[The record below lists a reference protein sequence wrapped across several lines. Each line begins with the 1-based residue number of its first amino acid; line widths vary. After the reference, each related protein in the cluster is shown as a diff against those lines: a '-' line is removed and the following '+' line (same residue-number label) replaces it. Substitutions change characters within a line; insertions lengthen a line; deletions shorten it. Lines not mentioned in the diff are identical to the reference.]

1 MKPRI
6 LIVMLGLFASVVNAG
21 QPVVAGNDEVNE
33 YVLSNGLKLIV
44 RVDHRAP
51 VVVSQVWYR
60 VGSSYEPSGLTG
72 VSHLLEH
79 MMFKGTGKLAP
90 GEFSRIIASL
100 GGRDNAFTGRDYT
113 AYYQQLEKS
122 HLERAFELEADR
134 MRNLIIDDAE
144 LEKERQVV
152 VEERRLRVDDSPQ
165 SLLHEHFNATAFET
179 SPYQHPVIG
188 WMDDIQAYRLDE
200 VLGWYR
206 RWYAPNNAI
215 VVVVGDVQ
223 PEAVLRLAER
233 HFGPVAPSP
242 GIRLKLRDE
251 RPQTGPKRIV
261 VRKAAQVPQLLM
273 GYKVPSVSTAKSEWE
288 PYALAVLAAVLDGDE
303 SARLS
308 RHLIRGAE
316 VAAGAS
322 AGYSLN
328 DRLTTLFT
336 LGGTPAPGRTLTELE
351 QGLIKELQ
359 RLQREPVT
367 ADELGRIKT
376 QVVAE
381 NVYGRDS
388 MFYQAM
394 RLGLLETVGV
404 GWQRAD
410 EFVDRIRAVTAE
422 QVQAVARQYLTE
434 DRLTVAEL
442 QPLDADA
449 SASAAA
455 PPEGGDR
462 AH

>member
-1 MKPRI
+1 MNPRI
-6 LIVMLGLFASVVNAG
+6 LIVLLGLLASAVNAG
-21 QPVVAGNDEVNE
+21 QTTVPGDNDVSE
-33 YVLSNGLKLIV
+33 YMLSNGLKLIV
-44 RVDHRAP
+44 RADHRAP

-79 MMFKGTGKLAP
+79 MMFKGTGELKP

-122 HLERAFELEADR
+122 HLERAFQLEADR
-134 MRNLIIDDAE
+134 MRNLILDDAE
-144 LEKERQVV
+144 LEKERLVV
-152 VEERRLRVDDSPQ
+152 MEERRLRVDDSPQ
-165 SLLHEHFNATAFET
+165 SLMYEHFNATAFET

-188 WMDDIQAYRLDE
+188 WMEDIQAYRLDE

-215 VVVVGDVQ
+215 VVVVGDVE
-223 PEAVLRLAER
+223 PEAVRDLAER
-233 HFGPVAPSP
+233 YFGPIAPST
-242 GIRLKLRDE
+242 GIRLKHRDE
-251 RPQTGPKRIV
+251 RPQTGPKRVV
-261 VRKAAQVPQLLM
+261 VRKTAQVPQLVM
-273 GYKVPSVSTAKSEWE
+273 GYKVPSISTAKSEWE
-288 PYALAVLAAVLDGDE
+288 PYALTVLAAVLDGDE

-336 LGGTPAPGRTLTELE
+336 VGGSPASGRTVTELE
-351 QGLIKELQ
+351 QGLLKELQ
-359 RLQREPVT
+359 RLRQEPVT
-367 ADELGRIKT
+367 TDELDRVKT

-422 QVQAVARQYLTE
+422 QVQAVAREYLTE

-442 QPLDADA
+442 KPVDA
-449 SASAAA
+449 SASGAVTR
-455 PPEGGDR
+455 EGGDR